1 MAEQRTIRI
10 KGTGR
15 AKAVPNSIVLN
26 LSLLAAHKD
35 YTETMSIGARQL
47 EELQKCVESVGFEKD
62 NLKTKHFS
70 VDAKYEQEERR
81 EKGRTVYHDI
91 FIGYECKHKLQL
103 SFDKDLDKLRK
114 VMETIGKCTSLPK
127 ISIEF
132 TVKDADAMRDEV
144 LRSAA
149 EDAHRKAK
157 ILCAASGIKL
167 GKLLYID
174 YSWDEIEISHS
185 LSLHEDCVCYGL
197 PSGGAGYDFS
207 PDDVEAEDTVGFLWE
222 IE

>member
-1 MAEQRTIRI
+1 MSEQRTIRI
-10 KGTGR
+10 KGTGK
-15 AKAVPNSIVLN
+15 AKAAPDSIVLN
-26 LSLLAAHKD
+26 LSLLAAHED
-35 YTETMSIGARQL
+35 YTETMSIGAQQL
-47 EELQKCVESVGFEKD
+47 EELQKCVESVGVEKD
-62 NLKTKHFS
+62 NLKTKQFS

-91 FIGYECKHKLQL
+91 FIGYECQHNLQL
-103 SFDKDLDKLRK
+103 SFDKDLGILRK
-114 VMETIGKCTSLPK
+114 VMEAISKCTSLPK

-132 TVKDADAMRDEV
+132 TVKDAESMRDEV

-167 GKLLYID
+167 GILLHID
-174 YSWDEIEISHS
+174 YSWDEIEITHS
-185 LSLHEDCVCYGL
+185 LFLRENCCHGGL
-197 PSGGAGYDFS
+197 SGGRRYDFS